1 MEHILQLYPTSL
13 AVFAAIIF
21 QILIAQMLIAPF
33 KLFKS

>member
-13 AVFAAIIF
+13 AVFAAII
-21 QILIAQMLIAPF
+21 LIAQMLIAPF